1 MATRNDLKVI
11 NNLDANTGKLPAGT
25 YFIGDLS
32 TFVDSDTW
40 MFVCENVW
48 PASSKVDTHSG
59 ILTDGTGKKLAVFR
73 TLQGNGTFSDQDGN
87 SYPIS
92 SGTIG
97 AYPFDPDLNKS
108 VDPSGI
114 VHVMDKSFSCS
125 FVKSSGVAKFGS
137 IHINTNVVE

>member
-1 MATRNDLKVI
+1 M
-11 NNLDANTGKLPAGT
+11 
-25 YFIGDLS
+25 
-32 TFVDSDTW
+32 
-40 MFVCENVW
+40 
-48 PASSKVDTHSG
+48 
-59 ILTDGTGKKLAVFR
+59 TDGTGKKLAVFR
-73 TLQGNGTFSDQDGN
+73 TLRGNGTYSDQDGN

-97 AYPFDPDLNKS
+97 AYLFDPDGKQN

-125 FVKSSGVAKFGS
+125 FVKSSGVAEFGS

>member
-1 MATRNDLKVI
+1 MATLHDQKVI

-32 TFVDSDTW
+32 TFVDPDTW
-40 MFVCENVW
+40 MFVCENLW
-48 PASSKVDTHSG
+48 PFSTKVDTHSG
-59 ILTDGTGKKLAVFR
+59 ILTDRTGKKLAVFR
-73 TLQGNGTFSDQDGN
+73 TPQGNGTYSDQDGN

-97 AYPFDPDLNKS
+97 AYPFDPDGDQN

>member
-40 MFVCENVW
+40 MFVCENIW

-73 TLQGNGTFSDQDGN
+73 TLRGNGTYSDQDGN

-97 AYPFDPDLNKS
+97 AYLFDPDGKQN